1 MEKYDERVALCALN
15 KVFGYHPR
23 LGRTLMETA
32 GGALAVFAAR
42 EKNPEREEG
51 QGPGREPTGR
61 VLAEGGAGAHPE
73 LLEQLTP
80 ELLEWAAREL
90 DQIRAR
96 GFRFIGLGEE
106 DYPAPL
112 LECEDPPLGIYLNGS
127 SSPAEIFSFR
137 PLVGVVGTRDISPY
151 GKAWCRKLVTALAD
165 APVPPAIVSGMAYG
179 ADGIAHETALECG
192 LPTIGILPTGIE
204 TIYPRQHERL
214 AVRMVE
220 TPGCGLLTDYP
231 MGTAPV
237 ALNFL
242 RRNRIIAG
250 LVRGVIVVESKTKGG
265 SLMTARYAT
274 EYNRDVF
281 ALPGRADDSRSAGC
295 NSLIASHMA
304 EIITTPEALVAAL
317 GLGRPARRG
326 AVRAGGTGAG
336 AGPDGKRVGSG
347 DAAGTGA
354 LSTGTAG
361 AYTEAG
367 GRMLARSGSAAGAGR
382 PPSREEALRAALER
396 QFGHGSPFCTLGMA
410 IQAHRGALPDEL
422 AALTGLPIG
431 TVLEGIGRL
440 EAAGL
445 AATDL
450 LRRCSIAPAYD

>member
-127 SSPAEIFSFR
+127 SAPAEIFSIR

-214 AVRMVE
+214 AVRMVG
-220 TPGCGLLTDYP
+220 TPGCALLTDYP

-281 ALPGRADDSRSAGC
+281 ALPGRADDPRSAGC

-326 AVRAGGTGAG
+326 AVRAGDTGAG
-336 AGPDGKRVGSG
+336 VMA
-347 DAAGTGA
+347 
-354 LSTGTAG
+354 
-361 AYTEAG
+361 EAG
-367 GRMLARSGSAAGAGR
+367 GAAGRAGAGR

-396 QFGHGSPFCTLGMA
+396 QFGHGSPFCTLGMT

-450 LRRCSIAPAYD
+450 LRRCAIVPAYD